1 MWHISS
7 RWLNAVPCIISLKLT
22 ICGILSAGG
31 WTLFLA
37 SLWSWRSV
45 FFSEPVTELPVP
57 LSDTS
62 TPRPFRLSSLS
73 LASRVRSFSSSSA
86 TGEPKTAATQTA
98 RTMSFAC
105 ILSLWSNYN
114 KYYTIYEKY
123 WCWYAVGEIL
133 VNLYRIMWV
142 SNDVCLLVS
151 IDCLINTSNYV

>member
-1 MWHISS
+1 
-7 RWLNAVPCIISLKLT
+7 
-22 ICGILSAGG
+22 
-31 WTLFLA
+31 
-37 SLWSWRSV
+37 
-45 FFSEPVTELPVP
+45 
-57 LSDTS
+57 
-62 TPRPFRLSSLS
+62 
-73 LASRVRSFSSSSA
+73 VRSFSSSSA

-98 RTMSFAC
+98 RTMSVAC

-123 WCWYAVGEIL
+123 WCWYAVGKIL